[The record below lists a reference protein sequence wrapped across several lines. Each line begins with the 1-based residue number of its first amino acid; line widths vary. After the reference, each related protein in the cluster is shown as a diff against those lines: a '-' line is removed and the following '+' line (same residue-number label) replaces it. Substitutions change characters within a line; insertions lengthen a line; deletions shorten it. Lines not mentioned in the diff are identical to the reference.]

1 MPTNTKIAVTEP
13 LILRA
18 CQRDSRHC
26 MIAEA
31 IQAARP
37 HWKNISVDLATIR
50 WTNPKTSK
58 RYIALTPEAA
68 GQALVKF
75 DQGEDVEPFSLTI
88 TPVQEIALRRD
99 KRGHQAPAS
108 PRQQQLV
115 VDDHGRTTIVGGK
128 PLPRGHLGGSPTGN
142 QTKNKTRHPVQKTPE
157 GNVQVSSGRYRQY
170 GLRQLR
176 G

>member
-1 MPTNTKIAVTEP
+1 MPTTVKVAVTEP
-13 LILRA
+13 LIERA

-58 RYIALTPEAA
+58 RYIALTPPDA
-68 GQALVKF
+68 GVALVEF
-75 DQGEDVEPFSLTI
+75 DRGEAVEPFTLNL
-88 TPVQEIALRRD
+88 TPVQEIPLRRD
-99 KRGHQAPAS
+99 KSGRQRSAQNQA
-108 PRQQQLV
+108 QLRI
-115 VDDHGRTTIVGGK
+115 DDQGRAVTVGGK
-128 PLPRGHLGGSPTGN
+128 PLPRGHLGGAASTGRA
-142 QTKNKTRHPVQKTPE
+142 TAPRTRHPEAKTPE